1 MKIAIVGAGSL
12 GTILGALLAKGG
24 RDVTLVDANVE
35 HVNALN
41 EKGAQIVGFLE
52 ITVPVK
58 AITPAQMEGTYDLVI
73 YLVKTTY
80 NHVSLP
86 QIVPH
91 LHEESI
97 VLTLQ
102 NGLPEDAVA
111 EYVGVKRTIGAAV
124 GWGATWIGPGVSQ
137 LTSPDDKMTYDI
149 GEIDGRMTERLEK
162 IKELLSPAGI
172 PIITDKLMGI
182 RWTKLLVNSTFSG
195 MSAALGCTY
204 GDILDNPK
212 ALECVAHIA
221 NECLAVVR
229 ALGVKPE
236 PMQGVDVGILAFQ
249 NRQQMKKSFMLYQM
263 AFGPHRALK
272 ASMLQDLEKGLPC
285 EINTINGKVAEMG
298 LKAGVA
304 TPVNDKIVEIVK
316 ACEDGK
322 LKPEIANLDLFVLPE
337 VPEAPAETP
346 AAKPVVTGG
355 EGTRPAR
362 SKIPHHKRIITCA
375 ITGSIHTPTM
385 SEHLPITPDQIAQ
398 NALDAANAGAAVVH
412 IHARNPADGMPVA
425 DLKIFDE
432 IINKIRE
439 KNKDLVICITTGG
452 GAGMTVEQRA
462 SVIPRFKPELA
473 SCNLGSMNWGV
484 FSLAEKFTEFK
495 YPWEG
500 AMMELAKGYVFQN
513 TFSDLFTIT
522 SIMAENGT
530 KPEFEVYDIGHLYNC
545 GYLLMAGHI
554 KPPVYLQFVTGI
566 LGGIQSTP
574 YDLVN
579 LNTTAD
585 RVFGRGNYQWSVIG
599 AGRNEFPVCTQGL
612 FLGSHVRVGM
622 EDNLFVKRGVLAKNN
637 GELVEK
643 MARIMREF
651 DFEPAT
657 PDEAREILGLKK

>member
-1 MKIAIVGAGSL
+1 MKIAVIGAGSL
-12 GTILGALLAKGG
+12 GTIIGALLAKGG
-24 RDVTLVDANVE
+24 RDVILVDANEE
-35 HVNALN
+35 HVKALN
-41 EKGAQIVGFLE
+41 KKGAKIVGFMELT
-52 ITVPVK
+52 IPVK
-58 AITPAQMEGTYDLVI
+58 AITPSQMKGTYDLVI

-80 NHVSLP
+80 NSVALP
-86 QIVPH
+86 QIIPH

-111 EYVGVKRTIGAAV
+111 EYVGARRTLGAAV
-124 GWGATWIGPGVSQ
+124 GWGATWMAPGVSQ
-137 LTSPDDKMTYDI
+137 LTSPADKMTYDI
-149 GEIDGRMTERLEK
+149 GELDGRITERLQK
-162 IKELLSPAGI
+162 VKEILEPAGI
-172 PIITDKLMGI
+172 PIVTDKLIGI

-204 GDILDNPK
+204 GDVLDSPK
-212 ALECVAHIA
+212 ALTCVAHIA
-221 NECLAVVR
+221 NECLQVVD
-229 ALGVKPE
+229 ALGIKPD
-236 PMQGVDVGILAFQ
+236 PIQGIDVGIMAFQ
-249 NRQQMKKSFMLYQM
+249 NRQQMKKTFNIYQM

-272 ASMLQDLEKGLPC
+272 ASMLQDLEKSLPC

-298 LKAGVA
+298 RKTGVS
-304 TPVNDKIVEIVK
+304 TPVNDKVVEIVM
-316 ACEDGK
+316 ACQKGK
-322 LKPEIANLDLFVLPE
+322 LKPGMSNLDLFVLPE
-337 VPEAPAETP
+337 VPEGPAELP
-346 AAKPVVTGG
+346 SKPDVSVAATA
-355 EGTRPAR
+355 RPAK
-362 SKIPHHKRIITCA
+362 SKIPFHKRIVTCA

-385 SEHLPITPDQIAQ
+385 SEYLPVTPDQIAQ

-412 IHARNPADGMPVA
+412 IHARDPQNGMPVA
-425 DLKIFDE
+425 DLNVFEQIFE
-432 IINKIRE
+432 KIRA
-439 KNKDLVICITTGG
+439 KNKDIIICITTGG

-500 AMMELAKGYVFQN
+500 AMMEMAKGFIFQN
-513 TFSDLFTIT
+513 TFADLFKMTTI
-522 SIMAENGT
+522 MMENGT
-530 KPEFEVYDIGHLYNC
+530 KPELEVYDIGHLYNC
-545 GYLLMAGHI
+545 AYLLQAGYL

-585 RVFGRGNYQWSVIG
+585 RIFGKGNYQWSVIG
-599 AGRNEFPVCTQGL
+599 AGRNEFPVCAQGL

-622 EDNLFVKRGVLAKNN
+622 EDNLFVKKGVPAKSN
-637 GELVEK
+637 GDLVEK
-643 MARIMREF
+643 MVRIMGEF